1 MRSFISYFSIDVI
14 EEEEAFQAYAEQ
26 RRYAATLA
34 RSGLNSG
41 SNRSSRRGAET
52 DRGLKGN
59 ISRFVSSI
67 FVQSEIWNI
76 QSITNIKNI
85 LFLESRS
92 DSLY

>member
-1 MRSFISYFSIDVI
+1 MHKRLREKHYLDCVLNKISYFSIDVI

-59 ISRFVSSI
+59 ISRFVSFFCLI
-67 FVQSEIWNI
+67 
-76 QSITNIKNI
+76 
-85 LFLESRS
+85 
-92 DSLY
+92 